1 VAAARVGPAAAGPAV
16 EPCGAETG
24 AAGFTA
30 TADAD
35 AADADAADADAAD
48 ADAAGALAMV
58 ALLLVC
64 AKAGAIASTGTMTTP
79 NSVLSQRILDPFSVV
94 VRVKVIPHRTFYV
107 YLDALQSIRARASS
121 ATLR

>member
-1 VAAARVGPAAAGPAV
+1 MPPGVAGRVAAASVGPAAAGAAV
-16 EPCGAETG
+16 EPCGAETAETG
-24 AAGFTA
+24 AADFTA
-30 TADAD
+30 AAEADE
-35 AADADAADADAAD
+35 
-48 ADAAGALAMV
+48 AGALAMV

-94 VRVKVIPHRTFYV
+94 VRVKVIPRRTFYV